1 MLSILKDKPSDNELF
16 RIPFVGALMWKDMI
30 KMYPGLVG
38 EMNGMCIENC
48 LSYYYQINPVNKVQ
62 EFRDEESEL
71 DFSEIL
77 NIDMDIIRDGE
88 SKQEKEDRKSTSYCD
103 NSDNLQE
110 KTNIPNNNRCNIII
124 DINEQKEEIK
134 RAKEEIKRA
143 KKERRQ
149 ERLSKR

>member
-1 MLSILKDKPSDNELF
+1 
-16 RIPFVGALMWKDMI
+16 VGALMWKDMI
-30 KMYPGLVG
+30 EMYPGLVV
-38 EMNGMCIENC
+38 EMNGMCIENS
-48 LSYYYQINPVNKVQ
+48 LSYYYQINPVNKVH
-62 EFRDEESEL
+62 EFKDEESEL

-88 SKQEKEDRKSTSYCD
+88 SKQEKEDRKSTSYCDNCD